1 MYGRAMTT
9 EPAAISISE
18 EGPDEFL
25 CCRCDETFDGFMAWR
40 CEHLEFFDCCWLC
53 AELKLGNVCSNL
65 SHIKWEPEP
74 KEEWEEWG

>member
-1 MYGRAMTT
+1 MST
-9 EPAAISISE
+9 EPAAISVSE

-25 CCRCDETFDGFMAWR
+25 CCKCEDTFDGFMTWR

-53 AELKLGNVCSNL
+53 AELKLGNDCSKL

-74 KEEWEEWG
+74 EEEWH